1 MLTWTQIESAA
12 GAAGWKRAGVEWRGP
27 CPACGG
33 RDRAH
38 VRPGSSAD
46 FIGSCRGCD
55 IDGIALAPEDRGG
68 DGVLVAWTV
77 GELMR
82 AFYARGGRL
91 HRAGRPG
98 DWELIR
104 RACVWIDHAA
114 IPWRVPSGNLQSWFL
129 GNTGRGRK
137 ISLSHCEQTK
147 CHGCNAMIEKT
158 WCKNTH
164 LRLARDCRKCLQIQG
179 SVRCNR
185 VYYTPLHLCQAW
197 GRSRGPLR
205 LVGLMVNLAG
215 NWTTSQAKPSENLAI
230 AWPCSIGTMN
240 PFGPARIPMS
250 SLSV

>member
-27 CPACGG
+27 CPVCGG

-137 ISLSHCEQTK
+137 ISLSRCEQTK
-147 CHGCNAMIEKT
+147 C
-158 WCKNTH
+158 
-164 LRLARDCRKCLQIQG
+164 QQ
-179 SVRCNR
+179 V
-185 VYYTPLHLCQAW
+185 
-197 GRSRGPLR
+197 
-205 LVGLMVNLAG
+205 
-215 NWTTSQAKPSENLAI
+215 
-230 AWPCSIGTMN
+230 
-240 PFGPARIPMS
+240 
-250 SLSV
+250 